1 MIEPSRA
8 ARAACPAVGFTLIEL
23 VIALA
28 MISLI
33 TLLLFSGLR
42 LGARAWEGVD
52 AAAERIGAVRLAH
65 DFLERSLTQSRAATL
80 SFDGGII
87 SAFAGDAQ
95 RLEFAAPL
103 SEHVGVPGLYIL
115 RLTLEGSG
123 DRRDLVLSRWLM
135 HPEVL
140 EGRGEIPAWEPLK
153 DDTAMTLGS
162 LPMDT
167 DVAGGAF
174 GRTLLLEGVDAFE
187 IRYFGVLAGDTEPD
201 WHEEWLE
208 QSALPTLVRIHLTTT
223 DQSWPDLIVALPAAA
238 PSTGVGGGSAR
249 APAESR

>member
-1 MIEPSRA
+1 MTEAAQSRRQ
-8 ARAACPAVGFTLIEL
+8 ARIVPGFTLIEL
-23 VIALA
+23 LIALA

-42 LGARAWEGVD
+42 LGSRAWEGVD

-65 DFLERSLTQSRAATL
+65 DFLERALTQARSATVV
-80 SFDGGII
+80 FDGGVIPI
-87 SAFAGDAQ
+87 FAGESE

-123 DRRDLVLSRWLM
+123 DRRELVLSRWLM

-140 EGRGEIPAWEPLK
+140 EGGDEIPAWEPLK
-153 DDTAMTLGS
+153 DDAEMALKS
-162 LPMDT
+162 VPLDT
-167 DVAGGAF
+167 DAAAGAF

-187 IRYFGVLAGDTEPD
+187 IRYFGALEGDTEPD
-201 WHEEWLE
+201 WHEDWLE
-208 QSALPTLVRIHLTTT
+208 QNALPILVRIHLTTT
-223 DQSWPDLIVALPAAA
+223 EQSWPDLIVALAAA
-238 PSTGVGGGSAR
+238 TPRNGCRRGR
-249 APAESR
+249 D